1 MHTVLVCIGNAE
13 VNEVNGQPGLFGIS
27 SSISMQRSEWIHRSE
42 GELVDCILSYH
53 HVFLFKFFSFDVKL
67 FQGQK
72 NSRVGTRNQLLEKTR
87 SFKIREMVMNDDRFN
102 VFCQLPTIV
111 GFPKKTFAHSR
122 FGP

>member
-1 MHTVLVCIGNAE
+1 MQKSAKLKKMYARKKETPCPGVAQFLRSIDEDVNAYCVVCIGNAE

-42 GELVDCILSYH
+42 GEPVDCILSY

-72 NSRVGTRNQLLEKTR
+72 NSRHHLRG
-87 SFKIREMVMNDDRFN
+87 
-102 VFCQLPTIV
+102 
-111 GFPKKTFAHSR
+111 
-122 FGP
+122 